1 MRRKSKQIRL
11 GDLLI
16 GGDSPVSIQ
25 SMCTSDT
32 SDVRATVAQIKD
44 LERVG
49 CQVVRLAIPDFEAGE
64 ALQKILPEAEIPVVA
79 DIHFDY
85 RLALQAIDAGVQ
97 GLRINPGNIGSKQ
110 KVQEVVSAAKSCG
123 VPIRIGVN
131 AGSLDKKWLQKFG
144 VSGRALVESALEHVA
159 ILESCGFEQIKIS
172 VKASSVPLMVQSYRE
187 LAQKVDYPL
196 HLGVTEAGD
205 DYAGLIKSS
214 IGIGALLLDGIGDTI
229 RVSLTASPVQ
239 EVLAA
244 KEILKGLGLRK
255 GLQIISCPTCGRTKI
270 DLIGLAQK
278 VKKALEPYQDKNLKV
293 AVMGCV
299 VNGPQEAKEA
309 DFGVAGGSKEGLLF
323 AKGKIIKKVPEAELL
338 DELIS
343 LIQQKEGEI
352 V

>member
-1 MRRKSKQIRL
+1 MRRKSKQIQL
-11 GDLLI
+11 GNLLI
-16 GGDSPVSIQ
+16 GGKAPVSIQ
-25 SMCTSDT
+25 SMCTTDT
-32 SDVRATVAQIKD
+32 ADVVSTLAQIKQ
-44 LERVG
+44 LEQEG
-49 CQVVRLAIPDFEAGE
+49 CQVARLAVPDEMAGE
-64 ALQKILPEAEIPVVA
+64 ALSKILPQVSIPVVA

-85 RLALQAIDAGVQ
+85 RLALQSIQAGVQ
-97 GLRINPGNIGSKQ
+97 GLRINPGNIGSNQ
-110 KVQEVVSAAKSCG
+110 KVQEVVAAAKGAG

-131 AGSLDKKWLQKFG
+131 AGSLDKKWLSKHG
-144 VSGRALVESALEHVA
+144 VSAKALVESALEHVV
-159 ILESCGFEQIKIS
+159 ILERCGFEQIKIS
-172 VKASSVPLMVQSYRE
+172 VKASSVPLMVESYRK

-214 IGIGALLLDGIGDTI
+214 MGIGALLLDGIGDTI

-239 EVLAA
+239 EVVAA

-270 DLIGLAQK
+270 DLIGLAK
-278 VKKALEPYQDKNLKV
+278 RVKQALLPYQDVDLKV

-309 DFGVAGGSKEGLLF
+309 DFGLAGGTKEGLLF

-338 DELIS
+338 DELIK
-343 LIQQKEGEI
+343 LIKQREGSI